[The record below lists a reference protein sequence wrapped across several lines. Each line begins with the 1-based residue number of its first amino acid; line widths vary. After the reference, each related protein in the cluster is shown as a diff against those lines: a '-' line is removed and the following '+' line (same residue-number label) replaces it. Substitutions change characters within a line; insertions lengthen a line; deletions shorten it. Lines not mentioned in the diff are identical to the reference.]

1 MALVGLEGQPPG
13 LETVRRLDSCLS
25 HRFGYFLGHL
35 KPTGASGKAIWLVFR
50 SREVFIKLYPTLHH
64 PTLRPYV
71 EVFVILTVPI
81 L

>member
-1 MALVGLEGQPPG
+1 MA
-13 LETVRRLDSCLS
+13 
-25 HRFGYFLGHL
+25 
-35 KPTGASGKAIWLVFR
+35 VFR